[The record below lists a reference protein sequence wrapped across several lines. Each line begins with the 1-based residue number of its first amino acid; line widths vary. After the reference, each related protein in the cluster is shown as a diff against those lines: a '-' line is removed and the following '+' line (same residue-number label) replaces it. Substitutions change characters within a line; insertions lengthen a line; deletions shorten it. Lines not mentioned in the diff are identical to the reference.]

1 MDENTQYP
9 SLAQQGKNL
18 AKFSWDLIK
27 HIQQNQNHTRLFVS
41 DETYKERIMTCK
53 GCDKYNELENR
64 CRECGCY
71 VPAKAK
77 IILDSCPL
85 NKWKEE
91 NSNWENIF
99 QEMVTEMEKNNTET

>member
-1 MDENTQYP
+1 MSDKEYP

-18 AKFSWDLIK
+18 AEFTWELLNYITKNEDK
-27 HIQQNQNHTRLFVS
+27 VLFVS
-41 DETYKERIMTCK
+41 DEVYKERTLICK
-53 GCDKYNELENR
+53 SCDMYDELENR

-85 NKWKEE
+85 NKWGVDS
-91 NSNWENIF
+91 SNWKERFSDIQND
-99 QEMVTEMEKNNTET
+99 MGLDNTSESQ